1 MILPIILLLLLESY
15 LDIGW
20 IGIALYAGIAAF
32 LFGIAWIPQ
41 LFESVD
47 RPRLLCDE
55 SMSGRRQVR
64 IIEWIHFIR

>member
-32 LFGIAWIPQ
+32 LFGIAWIP

-47 RPRLLCDE
+47 RPPLF
-55 SMSGRRQVR
+55 V
-64 IIEWIHFIR
+64 